1 MKTFSET
8 QRYAKAVYKLA
19 YEAKSLDVLEKDFLK
34 LKEVLNQSSDLKNF
48 IKNPTHKYSVIN
60 NVIDALSKHF
70 TFSDLFSRFL
80 KVLNK
85 NRRFFYLE
93 KIVNNFFDLLLNERG
108 EVLATLKLSHPIS
121 DSEKVDIA
129 KKLDDILKK
138 KINISFSVDP
148 SLLVGSILQIGS
160 KIARVYGLDNVQAG
174 EMVQFSE
181 GTKGMALNLETENVG
196 VVIFGDDSK
205 IKEGDIVK
213 RTGSIVD
220 VAVGKSL
227 LGRVVDGLGN
237 PIDGKGPIDKNAERK
252 RVEIK
257 APGIIPRK
265 SVNEP
270 MQTGLK
276 AIDSLIPVGRGQ
288 RELIIGDRQTGKTAI
303 AIDTI
308 INQKE
313 INKSND
319 ESKKLYCIYV
329 AIGQKR
335 SSVAQIVKT
344 LEEAGAM

>member
-60 NVIDALSKHF
+60 NVIDALSKYF

-160 KIARVYGLDNVQAG
+160 K
-174 EMVQFSE
+174 M
-181 GTKGMALNLETENVG
+181 
-196 VVIFGDDSK
+196 
-205 IKEGDIVK
+205 
-213 RTGSIVD
+213 
-220 VAVGKSL
+220 
-227 LGRVVDGLGN
+227 
-237 PIDGKGPIDKNAERK
+237 
-252 RVEIK
+252 
-257 APGIIPRK
+257 
-265 SVNEP
+265 
-270 MQTGLK
+270 
-276 AIDSLIPVGRGQ
+276 
-288 RELIIGDRQTGKTAI
+288 
-303 AIDTI
+303 IDTSAKTRL
-308 INQKE
+308 NNLF
-313 INKSND
+313 NK
-319 ESKKLYCIYV
+319 
-329 AIGQKR
+329 
-335 SSVAQIVKT
+335 
-344 LEEAGAM
+344 